1 MKIELRKSQE
11 KIRTVE
17 ASFFRT
23 IENNNRTTYE
33 RNNSESRL
41 RINRIDQQQFE
52 SYGDP
57 HQKTLNKDFY
67 SIKVDED
74 SAYDYKSQTSK
85 PKSQRN
91 KSQGQLR
98 EVITFRLKIILTRL
112 LEGEFRKA

>member
-1 MKIELRKSQE
+1 MSKE

-17 ASFFRT
+17 ASYFRT

-41 RINRIDQQQFE
+41 RINRLDQQQFE
-52 SYGDP
+52 SYGGDP
-57 HQKTLNKDFY
+57 HQKTINKDFY

-74 SAYDYKSQTSK
+74 SSAFDYKSQTSK
-85 PKSQRN
+85 QPKSQRN

-98 EVITFRLKIILTRL
+98 EVT
-112 LEGEFRKA
+112 